1 MYELNKHPLSLG
13 YCKMAALEGLEEK
26 LSTIWYIEIPTHF
39 TSGLGNLTSPAPP
52 REIDKNC
59 DAQRGRTDSRF
70 H

>member
-39 TSGLGNLTSPAPP
+39 TSGLGNLT
-52 REIDKNC
+52 N
-59 DAQRGRTDSRF
+59 SRQAYDMWIF
-70 H
+70 EVANLLS